1 MEIKRAKHNLLRPV
15 RYEGH
20 DYIFQECVLW
30 VSQDAD
36 GNRQLRYSAILQDK
50 VAKSIMRVPLETV
63 DELEE
68 KTA

>member
-1 MEIKRAKHNLLRPV
+1 MEIKRVKHNLLCPV
-15 RYEGH
+15 QYDDRE
-20 DYIFQECVLW
+20 YIFQECVLW

-50 VAKSIMRVPLETV
+50 AAKSIMRVPLETV